1 MDDEEVQGSRAPAVS
16 ATLTTST
23 TGVVTWAVAR
33 YAFHG
38 MIPPEVYGF
47 VQLGVPAALGW
58 AASCFTRWRQRRAA
72 EATEARTGA

>member
-1 MDDEEVQGSRAPAVS
+1 VPEEEGPASRAPAVS

-23 TGVVTWAVAR
+23 TGVVTWVVAR

-47 VQLGVPAALGW
+47 VQLAVPAALGW
-58 AASCFTRWRQRRAA
+58 AASCLMRCRQRRAA
-72 EATEARTGA
+72 ERRTEA